1 MSEDAIL
8 VEIKNLNANFE
19 NFKFDNKEDHSRIE
33 AQTTKTNGRV
43 NGLETRE
50 VENAKWKAKLE
61 GQVSVIKWLAV
72 ALLMSV
78 VAPLLVKWFAKILNI
93 S

>member
-8 VEIKNLNANFE
+8 VEIRNLNANFE
-19 NFKFDNKEDHSRIE
+19 GFKIDNKEDHSRIE
-33 AQTTKTNGRV
+33 TQTTETNGRV
-43 NGLETRE
+43 SGLEIRE

-72 ALLMSV
+72 ALLLSV
-78 VAPLLVKWFAKILNI
+78 AAPLLVKWFTKVLNL